1 MTVHVVYNAHIVTC
15 LPWSSTSPQKHQ
27 EQSQDGPLQL
37 QELLHYDWMVC
48 VDGRI
53 HSVGRGAEAKL
64 AGLDLAQH
72 KVVFN
77 DAQSRIVIPGLWDC
91 HCHIYR

>member
-1 MTVHVVYNAHIVTC
+1 MTVRVVYNAHIVTC
-15 LPWSSTSPQKHQ
+15 PPWSSNDRQQHQ
-27 EQSQDGPLQL
+27 ERPQQQ
-37 QELLHYDWMVC
+37 QELRHHDWMVC

>member
-1 MTVHVVYNAHIVTC
+1 
-15 LPWSSTSPQKHQ
+15 
-27 EQSQDGPLQL
+27 
-37 QELLHYDWMVC
+37 MVC